1 MESIALTVKLVVMYG
16 PVVLVVAAVG
26 ATLIAALYQLTRDQV
41 RGALAKTGKDR
52 ASVAFGKS

>member
-1 MESIALTVKLVVMYG
+1 MESITLTVKLVAMYG

-26 ATLIAALYQLTRDQV
+26 ATLIAVLYQLMRDKSV
-41 RGALAKTGKDR
+41 ALWTSKDR